1 MMLLIVRKG
10 AMVMKMFWRKDSKIV
25 QEAMTMDDFFAQHY
39 YPNSLATKKRPRE
52 DLLNYQKHI
61 APIFGNVPL
70 NMISSRKTM
79 EWRNSQIEKSLK
91 KSTINKHIDL
101 LMNIIKMAYIWGFVS
116 ETLHLTLEIRK
127 FRVGNY
133 TQKFLNQDEILR
145 LLNGCKQSPH
155 PYLYLAIK
163 ILLLT
168 GARVGELRNARWSDI
183 DEQKRIW
190 IVPMSKS
197 GRSREIFLSTES
209 LDTFA
214 EVRRKSIRLQTSNL
228 PDGYVFTNP
237 RTRTKYDSFYAAW
250 YKVVRSEGLEDVR
263 IHDLRHTYAS
273 ILINNEVSIYEVQRL
288 LGHSNVTMTQRY
300 AHLLRGKLHEKTEV
314 VSRAIAAPWT

>member
-1 MMLLIVRKG
+1 
-10 AMVMKMFWRKDSKIV
+10 MKMFWERRRGETNKSL
-25 QEAMTMDDFFAQHY
+25 TMDDFFSLHY

-52 DLLNYQKHI
+52 DLLNYKKHI
-61 APIFGNVPL
+61 SPIFGTVFL
-70 NMISSRKTM
+70 DMISSRMTM
-79 EWRNSQIEKSLK
+79 EWRNAQIEKSLK

-101 LMNIIKMAYIWGFVS
+101 LMNIIKMAHIWGFLNQS
-116 ETLHLTLEIRK
+116 LYLKLEIKK
-127 FRVGNY
+127 FKIRNY
-133 TQKFLNQDEILR
+133 TQKFLNQDEIVR

-155 PYLYLAIK
+155 PYLYLAVK
-163 ILLLT
+163 ALLLT
-168 GARVGELRNARWSDI
+168 GARVGELRNARWQDI

-190 IVPMSKS
+190 VVPISKS
-197 GRSREIFLSTES
+197 GRSREIFLSTEA

-214 EVRRKSIRLQTSNL
+214 EVRRKSARLGTSNM

-237 RTRTKYDSFYAAW
+237 RTRTKYNSFYAAW
-250 YKVVRSEGLEDVR
+250 YKIVRTEGLEDVR

-300 AHLLRGKLHEKTEV
+300 AHLLRGKLHEKTEL
-314 VSRAIAAPWT
+314 VSRAIETPWK

>member
-1 MMLLIVRKG
+1 
-10 AMVMKMFWRKDSKIV
+10 
-25 QEAMTMDDFFAQHY
+25 MDDFFMRHY

-52 DLLNYQKHI
+52 DLLNYKKHI
-61 APIFGNVPL
+61 SPIFGPVSL
-70 NMISSRKTM
+70 DKISSRMTM

-101 LMNIIKMAYIWGFVS
+101 FMNILKMAHIWSFLD
-116 ETLHLTLEIRK
+116 EPLHLKLDMRK
-127 FRVGNY
+127 FKVRNY
-133 TQKFLNQDEILR
+133 TQKFLNPIEIRR
-145 LLNGCKQSPH
+145 LLAGCKQSPH

-163 ILLLT
+163 ALLLT

-183 DEQKRIW
+183 DAQKRIW
-190 IVPMSKS
+190 TVPVSKS

-209 LDTFA
+209 LDTLM
-214 EVRRKSIRLQTSNL
+214 EVRRKSIRLGTSDL
-228 PDGYVFTNP
+228 PEGYVFTNP

-250 YKVVRSEGLEDVR
+250 YKVVRAEGLEDVR

-300 AHLLRGKLHEKTEV
+300 AHLLRGKLHEKTEL
-314 VSRAIAAPWT
+314 VSKAIEAPWS